1 MKNTLYIIAM
11 IAAFGVG
18 FVLPELTK
26 NTSTEQLG
34 SINTII
40 AYCALDDVD
49 KMAMLNKLNK
59 DLYPHVINIR
69 CVITA

>member
-26 NTSTEQLG
+26 NTSTEQLA
-34 SINTII
+34 SKNTVA
-40 AYCALDDVD
+40 AYCTLDDVD
-49 KMAMLNKLNK
+49 RAAIINKLNK
-59 DLYPHVINIR
+59 EIFPHRV
-69 CVITA
+69 